1 MLERMPGR
9 LGWTI
14 VRVPF
19 DVAKV
24 WGSRGSLRVRGEI
37 NGFDFRTSLF
47 PTGRGTHYILINKK
61 MQKGG
66 GVRAGE
72 QAQFKLEP
80 DTKERPVVLPIE
92 MEKILKQE
100 KELRKLYDSFND
112 SIRRYIAN
120 EVASRKSPASRE
132 RRAEQVAEQLLETME
147 AERDLPPLIKAGFAE
162 NSKAFAGWQS
172 MTPLARRTQ
181 LLAIFYY
188 RNLESRARRL
198 QKVLDAAAARVKD

>member
-1 MLERMPGR
+1 MPGR

-14 VRVPF
+14 VRLPF
-19 DVAKV
+19 DAARL
-24 WGSRGSLRVRGEI
+24 WGSRGALRVRGEM
-37 NGFDFRTSLF
+37 NGFEFRTSLF
-47 PTGRGTHYILINKK
+47 PNGRGGHYLLVNKK

-72 QAQFKLEP
+72 EAEFKLEP

-92 MEKILKQE
+92 LEKILKQE
-100 KELRKLYDSFND
+100 KQLRKLYNSFND
-112 SIRRYIAN
+112 SIRRYVAN

-147 AERDLPPLIKAGFAE
+147 AERDLPPLIKAAFAE
-162 NSKAFAGWQS
+162 HPKAFAGWKK
-172 MTPLARRTQ
+172 MTPRARRGQ

-188 RNLESRARRL
+188 RNPGSRGRRLAKVLES
-198 QKVLDAAAARVKD
+198 AAERVKD

>member
-19 DVAKV
+19 DVAKF
-24 WGSRGSLRVRGEI
+24 WGSRGALKVRGEI
-37 NGFDFRTSLF
+37 NEFEFRTSLF

-61 MQKGG
+61 MQNGA
-66 GVRAGE
+66 GVRVGE
-72 QAQFKLEP
+72 QAEFTLEP

-100 KELRKLYDSFND
+100 KQLRKFYDSFND

-120 EVASRKSPASRE
+120 EVGSRKSAAS
-132 RRAEQVAEQLLETME
+132 
-147 AERDLPPLIKAGFAE
+147 
-162 NSKAFAGWQS
+162 
-172 MTPLARRTQ
+172 
-181 LLAIFYY
+181 
-188 RNLESRARRL
+188 
-198 QKVLDAAAARVKD
+198 